1 MINNQLSVPYRGVLC
16 SKHKAFSLNLM
27 QICDNEVTK
36 LQIRRNQRFYPQ
48 WSSPAQTTA
57 RCFTKSCLKTP

>member
-36 LQIRRNQRFYPQ
+36 LQIRRNQPCYPQ
-48 WSSPAQTTA
+48 
-57 RCFTKSCLKTP
+57 